1 MRIAILGFNL
11 FAPGGTTRS
20 NLNLLHDFAH
30 AGDAVTYI
38 NYLPFSNRQLKQ
50 LKRAEQGIESAAFK
64 RFGQIKRL
72 TADVLMITRESF
84 LPLVPWLRQR
94 YPGLKIIAEI
104 HTALPLFDVAKV
116 APYLKMC
123 DGVRVA
129 TRSIQQTLKTQWGI
143 ENTYVQT
150 VSLSH
155 LSRIEFH
162 PVPKV
167 VDGTVALYL
176 VGRYDDGK
184 DISYAITLISSVIH
198 QVPEY
203 SFRLTLIGY
212 GPLRADLQ
220 KQIDSLGLHDQ
231 IHLVTE
237 GKRSGICLSTS
248 RVESLGYTI
257 AEAFAAGNPV
267 AVYGGDDQVILEN
280 YQRFGN
286 CIWLTKNIKQD
297 TDQLVTW
304 LGVSSD
310 QAVER
315 RNLALLEPLEN
326 RYVSTFREHLKQ
338 LSPPAVPSGVFR
350 FRERI
355 EALERLTYGKR
366 LDVQHRLVY
375 AMRAIPGLRELL

>member
-30 AGDAVTYI
+30 AGDDVTYI

-50 LKRAEQGIESAAFK
+50 LKRTEQGIESAVFK

-72 TADVLMITRESF
+72 TADILMITRESF

-129 TRSIQQTLKTQWGI
+129 TRSIQQTLKARWGI
-143 ENTYVQT
+143 DNTYVQT

-184 DISYAITLISSVIH
+184 DISYAISLISSVIH
-198 QVPEY
+198 QAPEY

-212 GPLRADLQ
+212 GPFRADLQ

-231 IHLVTE
+231 IYLVTE

-267 AVYGGDDQVILEN
+267 AAYVGDDGVIREN
-280 YQRFGN
+280 FQHFGN
-286 CIWLTKNIKQD
+286 RLWLTKKLEQDVHQLSEWLREPTNQTAAKQNLD
-297 TDQLVTW
+297 TLNTLENNYVTMFRKH
-304 LGVSSD
+304 LQELSTP
-310 QAVER
+310 
-315 RNLALLEPLEN
+315 EPLTQVADFHQVTSDME
-326 RYVSTFREHLKQ
+326 L
-338 LSPPAVPSGVFR
+338 
-350 FRERI
+350 
-355 EALERLTYGKR
+355 LTYGRR
-366 LDVQHRLVY
+366 LDIQHRLVY
-375 AMRAIPGLRELL
+375 AIRAIPGVRELI